1 MEDAKMHE
9 SGEGIENVWPETLI
23 VADEARRT
31 PFNKLGEVITVPVA
45 VVGIGTSLGSDVDF
59 RKEVAKTNEESW
71 ITDEIDEGKDLA
83 VDKSRGIS
91 IEELDDTMSKEKTY
105 HLIKNNSNNN
115 TTSRE
120 KRWNGSRKNTYS

>member
-1 MEDAKMHE
+1 MKPVEHH
-9 SGEGIENVWPETLI
+9 SINWV
-23 VADEARRT
+23 
-31 PFNKLGEVITVPVA
+31 KLLRTVPVA
-45 VVGIGTSLGSDVDF
+45 VVGIGTSLDSNVDF

-115 TTSRE
+115 TTRE